1 MRRLIIR
8 LNSVIKEYPLQFW
21 LLFIGMLIST
31 IGSSM
36 IWPFLMLYVS
46 KTLDI
51 ALTQAATLMTINAV
65 MGLIFSFIAGP
76 IIDRVGRKW
85 VMVIS
90 LVGNGLMYLLLSHAQ
105 SYAEFAVAQGLMGA
119 LNPLYRVGAD
129 AMMADLIPQ
138 EKRAGAYSIMRMSN
152 NTGVAIGP
160 TIGGFVASQSY
171 TLAFYCAAAGL
182 AFYGLLIGLKA
193 KETLPKV
200 ETATAKRNL
209 FDGYGQIFR
218 HREFIGFTLGFTL
231 TSMLASMVWTLLSV
245 YTNKN
250 YGIPESLYGFIPTT
264 NAIMVVALQYLVTMV
279 TRRFKSLPVMVVGTV
294 FYAIST
300 ALVACFSGFWGFWF
314 CMVVMTIGELIIS
327 PTATTYTANLAP
339 TDMRGRYMSIYGLT
353 WSIASGIAPVFGGA
367 LNDHLGPRWIW
378 IGGGMIGV
386 ISVLVFMYLSHQ
398 YSRNEVVPGIESKK
412 PLSL

>member
-1 MRRLIIR
+1 
-8 LNSVIKEYPLQFW
+8 
-21 LLFIGMLIST
+21 
-31 IGSSM
+31 
-36 IWPFLMLYVS
+36 
-46 KTLDI
+46 
-51 ALTQAATLMTINAV
+51 
-65 MGLIFSFIAGP
+65 
-76 IIDRVGRKW
+76 
-85 VMVIS
+85 
-90 LVGNGLMYLLLSHAQ
+90 
-105 SYAEFAVAQGLMGA
+105 
-119 LNPLYRVGAD
+119 
-129 AMMADLIPQ
+129 
-138 EKRAGAYSIMRMSN
+138 
-152 NTGVAIGP
+152 
-160 TIGGFVASQSY
+160 
-171 TLAFYCAAAGL
+171 
-182 AFYGLLIGLKA
+182 
-193 KETLPKV
+193 
-200 ETATAKRNL
+200 
-209 FDGYGQIFR
+209 
-218 HREFIGFTLGFTL
+218 
-231 TSMLASMVWTLLSV
+231 MLASMVWTLLSV

>member
-1 MRRLIIR
+1 MKRLINQFTR
-8 LNSVIKEYPLQFW
+8 VINEYPLQFW

-105 SYAEFAVAQGLMGA
+105 TYAEFAVAQGLMGA

-160 TIGGFVASQSY
+160 TIGGFIASQSY

-182 AFYGLLIGLKA
+182 AFYGLLIGIKA
-193 KETLPKV
+193 KETLPKL
-200 ETATAKRNL
+200 ETPTVKKSL
-209 FDGYGQIFR
+209 FDGYGRIFK
-218 HREFIGFTLGFTL
+218 HNEFIGFTVGFTL

-245 YTNKN
+245 YTNAN
-250 YGIPESLYGFIPTT
+250 YGIPESQYGFIPTT
-264 NAIMVVALQYLVTMV
+264 NAIMVVALQYLVTLI
-279 TRRFKSLPVMVVGTV
+279 TRRYKSLPVMVVGTV
-294 FYAIST
+294 FYALST

-339 TDMRGRYMSIYGLT
+339 ADMRGRYMSIYGLT
-353 WSIASGIAPVFGGA
+353 WSVASGIAPVFGGA

-378 IGGGMIGV
+378 IGGGVIGV
-386 ISVLVFMYLSHQ
+386 ISVLVFMYLARK
-398 YSRNEVVPGIESKK
+398 YSQNEEVPGSA
-412 PLSL
+412 LN